1 MSLSPGW
8 LWMTRST
15 GREAS
20 SRATPPCSEVPHCV
34 LHPSGPSLQVWV
46 IHDARQMLSSA
57 SPGGLCRWGLGGGC
71 PLLKQKDKTRGL
83 GPSSHLRFC
92 GLVSYSGYRLLHRM
106 NVLRL
111 NIVGILDKGLKSE
124 NRTGRNLLL

>member
-1 MSLSPGW
+1 MDDKVNRKRSIFQSNSSLLRGSTLCPASFRPFFTGVGD
-8 LWMTRST
+8 TRCKADALLGIPRWT
-15 GREAS
+15 
-20 SRATPPCSEVPHCV
+20 V
-34 LHPSGPSLQVWV
+34 QV
-46 IHDARQMLSSA
+46 
-57 SPGGLCRWGLGGGC
+57 GLGGGC